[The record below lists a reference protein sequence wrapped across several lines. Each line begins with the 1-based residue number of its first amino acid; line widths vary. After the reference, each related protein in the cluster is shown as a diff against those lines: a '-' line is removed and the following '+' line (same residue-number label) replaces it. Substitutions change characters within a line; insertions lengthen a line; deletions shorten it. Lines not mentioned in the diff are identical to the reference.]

1 MLQHF
6 WGYQNMY
13 DLPENIVACLL
24 RDRWVV
30 INEKL
35 KTSGGLTGKTLK
47 FPPFVHSELRSQIKE
62 ARSALRNQHGLLEI
76 VQKVQDAIEAA
87 MGKLANIVKWRRRC
101 PADGVFSMSLNQSR
115 VQAARSKAKD
125 ADDLYERSCQRAEN
139 EERFLAWLHKEPAFG
154 SVEQAAFY
162 KSFYQ
167 TQCFMDRL
175 YEESFYIIH

>member
-1 MLQHF
+1 MPLERQLCSNTS
-6 WGYQNMY
+6 G
-13 DLPENIVACLL
+13 
-24 RDRWVV
+24 VV

-87 MGKLANIVKWRRRC
+87 MGKLANIVNRY
-101 PADGVFSMSLNQSR
+101 AQSQ
-115 VQAARSKAKD
+115 VEAEAARSKAKD
-125 ADDLYERSCQRAEN
+125 VDDLYERSCQRTEN

-167 TQCFMDRL
+167 TQCFMHRM
-175 YEESFYIIH
+175 YEEIHSQADAWVLRNC